1 MICKYF
7 IPEVYKAK
15 SEMSSS
21 SKPLNFRT
29 CELSVEAYAMRR
41 PSAELGSLSE
51 KAVAGPPAW
60 NLRPERISQGCRAVN
75 IVKTTEQ
82 YNLKG

>member
-15 SEMSSS
+15 SEISSFFLSS

-29 CELSVEAYAMRR
+29 CELSVEAYAMRH

-51 KAVAGPPAW
+51 KA
-60 NLRPERISQGCRAVN
+60 SQAPLHGTYGQSEFPKAV
-75 IVKTTEQ
+75 E
-82 YNLKG
+82 L